1 MCDRKI
7 NFAQTRVPEQVPTSE
22 SLSAHGIVPL
32 LKLLV
37 RLLVA
42 LLSHVPEHAP
52 HAFHTA
58 QVPSP
63 KTERAVYAF

>member
-1 MCDRKI
+1 M
-7 NFAQTRVPEQVPTSE
+7 FVFVTPEQESTSE
-22 SLSAHGIVPL
+22 SLPVHGIVPL

-52 HAFHTA
+52 HAFQTA
-58 QVPSP
+58 QDPSP
-63 KTERAVYAF
+63 KK

>member
-1 MCDRKI
+1 M
-7 NFAQTRVPEQVPTSE
+7 FVFVTPEQESTSE
-22 SLSAHGIVPL
+22 SVPVHGIVPL

-52 HAFHTA
+52 HAFQTA
-58 QVPSP
+58 QDPSP
-63 KTERAVYAF
+63 KK